1 MAMKGG
7 NITLPEIAETLEG
20 AIRILED
27 EAGED
32 KNPRLTV
39 VSVALGRCL
48 EEIER
53 MWDEESA

>member
-7 NITLPEIAETLEG
+7 NMTLPEIAETLEG

-32 KNPRLTV
+32 KNPKLTV
-39 VSVALGRCL
+39 LTVALGRCL
-48 EEIER
+48 EEVER
-53 MWDEESA
+53 MWNEESA

>member
-7 NITLPEIAETLEG
+7 NMTLPEIAETLEG

-27 EAGED
+27 ESGEN

-39 VSVALGRCL
+39 VSVALARCL
-48 EEIER
+48 EEVER

>member
-1 MAMKGG
+1 MKGG

>member
-7 NITLPEIAETLEG
+7 NMTLPEIAETLEG

-32 KNPRLTV
+32 KNPKLTV
-39 VSVALGRCL
+39 LTVALGRCL
-48 EEIER
+48 EEVER
-53 MWDEESA
+53 MWEESA